1 MTSIEEK
8 EENTTIAMFE
18 MNLSIVDL
26 VLNKEMKIKK
36 HKFTFGYASI
46 ILKDQIQCYFAIQ
59 VKKDLLDKI
68 EESIFFEIM
77 GDTPFIMNY
86 GDSLLYLRTKFTNEF
101 YTGFKSKDISDNR
114 KRLSKLLKNEK

>member
-1 MTSIEEK
+1 MTSSEDN
-8 EENTTIAMFE
+8 EENSRIAMFE
-18 MNLSIVDL
+18 MDLSIVDL

-46 ILKDQIQCYFAIQ
+46 LLKDQIQCYFAIQ

-68 EESIFFEIM
+68 DETIFFEIM
-77 GDTPFIMNY
+77 GDIPFIMDY
-86 GDSLLYLRTKFTNEF
+86 GDSLLYLRTKFDKEF

-114 KRLSKLLKNEK
+114 KRLTNLLKSEK